1 LATNLSPGWAT
12 YLRVSDEDKQTPER
26 SFAMQRHR
34 IQEQLLS
41 ASNAPLYREYTDLL
55 SGTNPNRK
63 DYQQLL
69 ADAEAG
75 KFSHIGLYR
84 ADRFGRNTVEG
95 LQAATKLISLGV
107 KIRIANMPSL
117 QPENPDGFF
126 MFLIQMG
133 MAQREVDVLAQR
145 TADGIEAKLRAGGW
159 PHGAPEGY
167 VNKERQISSNKYER
181 WVEIDPKFAKPLK
194 EAWEMLLTG
203 RYTMDQIC
211 EELTQ
216 RGHTRSSGR
225 PWAWNDPKTGGR
237 RTARNRLHEI
247 FNHPF
252 YAGWVVSERFK
263 IELGEVQ
270 GKWESIVTTKQFEKG
285 KSILLRNGKNKSR
298 FKRNHYLLRNLL
310 WVRVGEGIELKLY
323 GSTPSGR
330 NQSYS
335 YYLTHSNVG
344 GRKLRI
350 PADVLHG
357 QVPTLLKNISVDP
370 DLVPAI
376 REVYQAQIKKM
387 SQGDKTELL
396 EQLKR
401 KQTAL
406 KEEEARLGRLVISG
420 KITEETYDQ
429 LRSEWQEKMLNLH
442 LKIEEMEVDVSQ
454 YLDDLEMALALM
466 VNVSDLFNRLEDRQK
481 TSMLQIIINRLVINH
496 EGNIIFLKL
505 HSPFTYLSTLSA
517 GLDPT
522 KNEGDSSFRLLDS
535 RILLT
540 GDGGISFDM
549 LSFGNR
555 MKLGELPV

>member
-1 LATNLSPGWAT
+1 LATLNPGWAT

-26 SFAMQRHR
+26 SFAMQRQR
-34 IQEQLLS
+34 IQEQLLGP
-41 ASNAPLYREYTDLL
+41 SNAPFYREYTDLL

-63 DYQQLL
+63 NYQQLL

-95 LQAATKLISLGV
+95 LQAANKLIALGI

-145 TADGIEAKLRAGGW
+145 TRDGIEAKLRAGGW
-159 PHGAPEGY
+159 PHPAPEGY
-167 VNKERQISSNKYER
+167 VNRERQISSNKYER
-181 WVEIDPKFAKPLK
+181 WVEMDPKHAKPLK
-194 EAWEMLLTG
+194 EAWDLLLTG
-203 RYTMDQIC
+203 RYTLDQIC

-216 RGHTRSSGR
+216 RGHVRSSGR
-225 PWAWNDPKTGGR
+225 PWAWNDPKSGGR
-237 RTARNRLHEI
+237 RTARNRLHEF
-247 FNHPF
+247 FNKPF

-263 IELGEVQ
+263 IELGEVRGNWKPIINTNQ
-270 GKWESIVTTKQFEKG
+270 YEKG
-285 KSILLRNGKNKSR
+285 RAILLRNGMNKSR

-310 WVRVGEGIELKLY
+310 WVRVGEGKELKMY

-335 YYLTHSNVG
+335 YYITHFDVEG
-344 GRKLRI
+344 CKLRI
-350 PADVLHG
+350 PTDVLHS
-357 QVPTLLKNISVDP
+357 QVPKLLESISIDP
-370 DLVPAI
+370 DLVPTS
-376 REVYQAQIKKM
+376 REVYQKQLKKI
-387 SQGDKTELL
+387 SKGDQADLL

-401 KQTAL
+401 KQATL
-406 KEEEARLGRLVISG
+406 KEEEARLGRLIISG

-442 LKIEEMEVDVSQ
+442 LQIEEMEVDVSQ
-454 YLDDLEMALALM
+454 YVDDLEMALALM
-466 VNVSDLFNRLEDRQK
+466 ANVSELFTRLDDKQK
-481 TSMLQIIINRLVINH
+481 TMFLHIIIMQIVIDPD
-496 EGNIIFLKL
+496 GNIIFLKL
-505 HSPFTYLSTLSA
+505 HSPFSYLSTLFR
-517 GLDPT
+517 GLNPF
-522 KNEGDSSFRLLDS
+522 KKERESSFRFLDS
-535 RILLT
+535 RKLTTEEGGRIL
-540 GDGGISFDM
+540 DN

-555 MKLGELPV
+555 MKLGELHL